1 MRLPPAHNQVFPK
14 PWASYLHIRGSAM
27 EICQGDFKFTKK
39 RNSAF
44 KMQSTFFWKIVL
56 GVGELERN
64 IVLLNKLAG
73 SSTGG
78 GLLAQVEPHLL
89 DRRTELQGFGGGRH
103 LQPASKV
110 TRALPPF
117 MESAI
122 TDIYR
127 RLVVSQASH
136 CISTS
141 EHSWLSRL
149 PQ

>member
-1 MRLPPAHNQVFPK
+1 
-14 PWASYLHIRGSAM
+14 M
-27 EICQGDFKFTKK
+27 EICQRDFKFFKK
-39 RNSAF
+39 RYPVF
-44 KMQSTFFWKIVL
+44 KMQLTFFWKIVL

-103 LQPASKV
+103 LQPAAKV
-110 TRALPPF
+110 TRVLPPF
-117 MESAI
+117 MLESAI